1 MSSRNKPVG
10 EPVAIW
16 EQDLPTAQQ
25 HLMHGLLLVA
35 LRLLTSNSIFS
46 SCAADSDQ
54 FLFPIA
60 AIFMTIP
67 SSLLDSLLSS
77 TCQSSTL
84 CKFTKHI
91 LREVTSKL
99 QALCTG
105 HLCGLLPP
113 FFQEPVCQ
121 ERTMKPLCWPAP
133 KATPRSRHCRCFLL
147 RKDNFEKGILEAATN
162 SSSPHS

>member
-1 MSSRNKPVG
+1 MV
-10 EPVAIW
+10 IW
-16 EQDLPTAQQ
+16 EQDFTAQQ
-25 HLMHGLLLVA
+25 HLLHALLLVA
-35 LRLLTSNSIFS
+35 LRLLTCNSIFS

-113 FFQEPVCQ
+113 FFSGAPVPRENHQ
-121 ERTMKPLCWPAP
+121 ALCWPAP
-133 KATPRSRHCRCFLL
+133 KATPRSRHCRCFLQ
-147 RKDNFEKGILEAATN
+147 RKDNFEKGILEAATIP
-162 SSSPHS
+162 SSPHI

>member
-1 MSSRNKPVG
+1 M
-10 EPVAIW
+10 AIW
-16 EQDLPTAQQ
+16 EQDLPTAHQ
-25 HLMHGLLLVA
+25 HLVHGLLLVA
-35 LRLLTSNSIFS
+35 LRLLTCSSIFS

-99 QALCTG
+99 QALCTVPCG

-113 FFQEPVCQ
+113 FFQEPLCQ
-121 ERTMKPLCWPAP
+121 ERIMKPLCWPAP
-133 KATPRSRHCRCFLL
+133 KATPRSRHCYKMLQENKMFS
-147 RKDNFEKGILEAATN
+147 FEEG
-162 SSSPHS
+162 